1 VSNGKRILI
10 SGAGIAGPALAWWLD
25 HFGFEPSIVELAPE
39 FRSGGYMVDFWGKG
53 FDIVEQM
60 GLREEVERTGYHV
73 REVCFVG
80 KEGDRAG
87 SFSTEPFWS
96 ATGGRFTSIPRGDLA
111 QIVWGSLGGRVRA
124 RFGDEI
130 ESLDDRGDKV
140 EVMFASGDSDSFD
153 MVIGADGLH
162 SRVRELLFGPEARFE
177 RFLGFAFAAFTV
189 EGYEPRTPNVYMMYG
204 VPGRQAAR
212 FAMRGGRT
220 LVLFIWR
227 AGSPALPHSDSD
239 TRALLRRTYVGAGWE
254 CPQMLEDLNR
264 SDDLYVDAVSQ
275 IRLEPWSKG
284 RCALVGDAAW
294 APSFLAGEGSG
305 LGIIGAYALAGE
317 LALANGDPRAFASY
331 HQRLGEFMRSKQDM
345 ATKLGGAFVPATAFG
360 LWFRNHVASLLNLKP
375 LAGLA
380 LGAGLRDDID
390 LPDYEAEISSGRG

>member
-25 HFGFEPSIVELAPE
+25 HFGFEPSIVEVAPK

-53 FDIVEQM
+53 FDIVERM
-60 GLREEVERTGYHV
+60 GLRQEVECTGYRV
-73 REVCFVG
+73 REVRFIDG
-80 KEGDRAG
+80 RGERAG
-87 SFSTEPFWS
+87 SFSTDPFWS
-96 ATGGRFTSIPRGDLA
+96 ATDGRFTSIPRGDLA
-111 QIVWGSLGGRVRA
+111 QIVWHSLGGRVPA

-130 ESLDDRGDKV
+130 ESLVERGDKV
-140 EVMFASGDSDSFD
+140 EVTYAGGDSDAFD

-189 EGYEPRTPNVYMMYG
+189 EGYEPRTPDVYMMYG
-204 VPGRQAAR
+204 APGRQAAR

-220 LVLFIWR
+220 LILFIWR
-227 AGSPALPHSDSD
+227 ERTPALPHGDAD
-239 TRALLRRTYVGAGWE
+239 KRALLRRTYDGAGWE
-254 CPQMLEDLNR
+254 CPQMLDALDR
-264 SDDLYVDAVSQ
+264 ADDLYVDAVSR
-275 IRLEPWSKG
+275 IRLDCWSKG

-317 LALANGDPRAFASY
+317 LALANGEPAAFASY
-331 HQRLGEFMRSKQDM
+331 QQRLGEFMRSKQEM
-345 ATKLGGAFVPATAFG
+345 ATKFGGAFVPATAFRV
-360 LWFRNHVASLLNLKP
+360 WFRNHVASLLNLKP
-375 LAGLA
+375 LARLA
-380 LGAGLRDDID
+380 LGAGLRDDVE
-390 LPDYEAEISSGRG
+390 LPDYQAELSRRG